1 MEETTYSNYISFDSE
16 DRDTTKY
23 PKSNAWGI
31 QLPENYKNIKSIGL
45 YDSAI
50 SYKNIYT
57 IHHNYQN
64 NAFII
69 TKKSSESTITFNQF
83 NTDTT
88 ITKNNKLLNIQR
100 PLTPYLTISQNND
113 CWVTNDIC
121 NTNTC
126 AQIAK
131 NEQDWALKR
140 ARNNSIVKDPNNKNI
155 HYPYYPDY
163 TKSVYYSDFSTT
175 TFAHSN
181 NSDQYMIVI
190 PNGNYTITEL
200 QAQLNQ
206 NFNIVSG
213 GIDIEAHI
221 NPLTNSLYF
230 KCNGDEYTFDFDI
243 KIIYPE
249 CNQNLVFDYN
259 SYWGLGYHL
268 GFNKKQYTVSTY
280 DSNIQNIYTTG
291 IESADLSDKLY
302 ILPENSVRLS
312 TPTVIY
318 MEIDKYNSIYEFKN
332 KHNKIT
338 GQANSAFAK
347 IFIGT
352 DVDFNGNNINGIE
365 YTTVSKHKLFDR
377 ISNFNFKFR
386 FHNNILVEFID
397 NFNFTLKLEEVI

>member
-64 NAFII
+64 NAFVI
-69 TKKSSESTITFNQF
+69 TKSTSESTITFNQF

-88 ITKNNKLLNIQR
+88 ITKNNQLLNIQR
-100 PLTPYLTISQNND
+100 PLTPYLTISQNNN
-113 CWVTNDIC
+113 CWITNDIC

-140 ARNNSIVKDPNNKNI
+140 ARNNNIVKDPNNKNT
-155 HYPYYPDY
+155 HYPYFPDY
-163 TKSVYYSDFSTT
+163 TKSVYYADFDTT
-175 TFAHSN
+175 TFAHTN
-181 NSDQYMIVI
+181 NLDQYMIVI

-200 QAQLNQ
+200 QAQLQ
-206 NFNIVSG
+206 KKLDSVIGSAV
-213 GIDIEAHI
+213 IKAHI
-221 NPLTNSLYF
+221 NTLTNSLYF
-230 KCNGDEYTFDFDI
+230 EHTGSDKYTFDFDI

-268 GFNKKQYTVSTY
+268 GFNKKQYTVSAY
-280 DSNIQNIYTTG
+280 DLNIKHIYTTG
-291 IESADLSDKLY
+291 VDLSGTNY
-302 ILPENSVRLS
+302 IVPEDSVRLS

-386 FHNNILVEFID
+386 FHNDILVEFID